1 MLGRNA
7 RLLILKKK
15 KKKRK
20 FKQSC
25 ICMDM
30 KYLGE
35 KPRNSFLSYFK
46 TFLIMN
52 DFFHTKSNNFTEKL
66 TTLNSSLQ
74 NFNNYSCTFFSFNDT
89 EIAKQKLANFANV
102 EMKLRTLV
110 PLESCK
116 QVLPK
121 R

>member
-1 MLGRNA
+1 MHVRA
-7 RLLILKKK
+7 ECTLINFEK

-20 FKQSC
+20 LKQSC

-74 NFNNYSCTFFSFNDT
+74 NFNNYSRTFFSFNDT
-89 EIAKQKLANFANV
+89 EIAKQKLANFVNV

-116 QVLPK
+116 KVRPK

>member
-15 KKKRK
+15 KRK
-20 FKQSC
+20 LKQSC

-30 KYLGE
+30 KKLGE

-74 NFNNYSCTFFSFNDT
+74 NFNNYSSTFFSFNDT
-89 EIAKQKLANFANV
+89 EIAKQKLANFVNV
-102 EMKLRTLV
+102 EMKLRTLI

-116 QVLPK
+116 KVRLK